1 MDQHQQQLV
10 TCSISE
16 HYNNNNITTVLE
28 IDSLSI
34 IEDDDEL
41 DLLLDIDGDCV
52 GVSQKYQKMI
62 HQQKNTE
69 ATTESS
75 HPRRSRQLRRRRRCR
90 GRKPSE

>member
-16 HYNNNNITTVLE
+16 HYNNNNITTVVE
-28 IDSLSI
+28 INSLSI

-41 DLLLDIDGDCV
+41 DVLLDIDGDCV

-69 ATTESS
+69 ATESS
-75 HPRRSRQLRRRRRCR
+75 HQRSRQLRRRRRCR
-90 GRKPSE
+90 GRKSSE

>member
-16 HYNNNNITTVLE
+16 HYNSNNMTTVVE
-28 IDSLSI
+28 INSLSI

-41 DLLLDIDGDCV
+41 DVLLDIDGDCV

-62 HQQKNTE
+62 HQQQKNTE
-69 ATTESS
+69 ATESS
-75 HPRRSRQLRRRRRCR
+75 HQLRSRQRRRRRR
-90 GRKPSE
+90 GRKSSE

>member
-1 MDQHQQQLV
+1 MDQQHQQLV

-16 HYNNNNITTVLE
+16 HYNSNNMTTVVE
-28 IDSLSI
+28 INSLSI

-41 DLLLDIDGDCV
+41 DVLLDIDGDCV

-69 ATTESS
+69 ATESS
-75 HPRRSRQLRRRRRCR
+75 HQRSRQRRRRGRRR
-90 GRKPSE
+90 GRKSSE

>member
-16 HYNNNNITTVLE
+16 HYNNKNMTTVVE
-28 IDSLSI
+28 INSLSI
-34 IEDDDEL
+34 IEDDDDEL
-41 DLLLDIDGDCV
+41 DVLLDIDGDCV

-69 ATTESS
+69 VTESS
-75 HPRRSRQLRRRRRCR
+75 HQRRSRQLRRRRRR
-90 GRKPSE
+90 GRKSSE